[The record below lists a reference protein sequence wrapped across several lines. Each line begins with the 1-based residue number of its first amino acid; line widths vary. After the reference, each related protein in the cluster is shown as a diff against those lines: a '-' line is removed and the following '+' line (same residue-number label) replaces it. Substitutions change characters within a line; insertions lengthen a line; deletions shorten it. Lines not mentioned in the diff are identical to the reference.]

1 MSTTPPDS
9 TFGMDNSA
17 AEDSLIDIA
26 YLNEITGGDA
36 ELRTEL
42 IDMFESE
49 TVIQLAGIKTHFVSS
64 EVEQLK
70 QAIHK
75 YRSSLFSVGLL
86 KTASKYKEIETAL
99 KRNETVENLGTK
111 LLNLEQE
118 SMDALQLLKNF

>member
-9 TFGMDNSA
+9 AFGMDNSA
-17 AEDSLIDIA
+17 EEDSLIDTA
-26 YLNEITGGDA
+26 YLNEITGGDD

-49 TVIQLAGIKTHFVSS
+49 TVVQLAGIKTHYVSS
-64 EVEQLK
+64 DVEQLK

-99 KRNETVENLGTK
+99 KRNETVGNLETK
-111 LLNLEQE
+111 LLDLEQE